1 MKKSN
6 QWDWKASKKKICT
19 IRKQVKI
26 NKLQVRMILR
36 ESKRLQSRL
45 KRNKINVMVM
55 FAYMNVAK
63 TYHIQRINARA
74 QHIILPSVR

>member
-36 ESKRLQSRL
+36 ESNRLQSRL
-45 KRNKINVMVM
+45 KRKRINVMVM

-63 TYHIQRINARA
+63 TYYILRMNTRA
-74 QHIILPSVR
+74 QHKKQP